1 MWIINGVEADTGRVR
16 QHWDL
21 SYWMSDWE
29 ISTALNIGAQPGN
42 GLWPANAEI
51 ESVIRARRGIS
62 SLRSNIDEKIGAL
75 YFVVE
80 HRGDW
85 EPLLAATWSDDKAES
100 PSDPRAAARAHGRDS
115 VWSAEGFNL
124 DRRFMVEEFEL
135 SHRISEDEIFTALG
149 NPPEPYFG
157 GLPPTEGL
165 LELISARINL
175 DLRIEDVEYQINLNS
190 RYGPDFPLQV
200 APRCPKRSGCADEMD
215 RSTRTGLP
223 VAHLGRTI
231 TSEDVRD
238 DDQ

>member
-1 MWIINGVEADTGRVR
+1 MWIINGVEADTLRVR

-21 SYWMSDWE
+21 SYWMPDWE
-29 ISTALNIGAQPGN
+29 ISTALNIGVQPGN

-80 HRGDW
+80 QRGDW
-85 EPLLAATWSDDKAES
+85 ESLLAATWSDDKAES
-100 PSDPRAAARAHGRDS
+100 PSDPRAAARAHGRDY
-115 VWSAEGFNL
+115 VWCAEGFNL

-135 SHRISEDEIFTALG
+135 SHRISEHEILTALG

-157 GLPPTEGL
+157 GLPPTDELLGSYLQGL
-165 LELISARINL
+165 TL

-190 RYGPDFPLQV
+190 RYGSYFPLQV
-200 APRCPKRSGCADEMD
+200 ALRRPDIPRVFIQC
-215 RSTRTGLP
+215 
-223 VAHLGRTI
+223 TI
-231 TSEDVRD
+231 SVLSALLRPASVLT
-238 DDQ
+238 QP

>member
-1 MWIINGVEADTGRVR
+1 
-16 QHWDL
+16 
-21 SYWMSDWE
+21 MSDWE

-85 EPLLAATWSDDKAES
+85 ESLLAATWSDDKAES
-100 PSDPRAAARAHGRDS
+100 PRDPRAAARGHGRDS
-115 VWSAEGFNL
+115 VWSAEGFDL

-135 SHRISEDEIFTALG
+135 SHRISEHEILTALG
-149 NPPEPYFG
+149 NPLEPYFG
-157 GLPPTEGL
+157 GLPPTEEL

-175 DLRIEDVEYQINLNS
+175 DLRIEDVEYQINLSS
-190 RYGPDFPLQV
+190 RYESDFPLQV
-200 APRCPKRSGCADEMD
+200 SGAPGLARRCRRVGGVIL
-215 RSTRTGLP
+215 R
-223 VAHLGRTI
+223 
-231 TSEDVRD
+231 
-238 DDQ
+238 